1 MKKETHLHPMVL
13 ENAMPYPIQV
23 HCSNEV
29 MENHLSFQI
38 LWLRAGRT
46 GVVDNSLNV
55 QYPSL
60 KE

>member
-13 ENAMPYPIQV
+13 EKCNALYKHTVQMKSWKIISPFKYFG
-23 HCSNEV
+23 S
-29 MENHLSFQI
+29 
-38 LWLRAGRT
+38 GRT

-60 KE
+60 KD